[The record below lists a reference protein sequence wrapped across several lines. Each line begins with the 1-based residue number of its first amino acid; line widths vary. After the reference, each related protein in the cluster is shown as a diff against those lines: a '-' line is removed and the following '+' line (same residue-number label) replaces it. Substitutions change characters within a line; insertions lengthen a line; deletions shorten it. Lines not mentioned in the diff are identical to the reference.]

1 MNLTIDA
8 LHRQYAKGTLTPR
21 QLIKDLIER
30 CRQADPAIWVKRLTE
45 AELAP
50 YLERLDTADMA
61 ALPLYGIPFVIKD
74 NIDLAGIPTTAACP
88 EYSYT
93 PQVSAFVV
101 DQLIAAGAV
110 PVGKTNLDQFAT
122 GLVGTR
128 SPYGACKNSFD
139 PDYISGGSSSGSA
152 VAVATGLCAFAL
164 GTDTAG
170 SGRVPAALN
179 NILGLKPSRGLLS
192 TRGVVPACR
201 SLDCVS
207 IFALCAADAQQVMQT
222 AAVFDEADA
231 YARVKPDGSPVI
243 PDPGAFTFGV
253 PQAGQLEFFGNR
265 EYQAGF
271 EKAVQMLT
279 DLGGRAVTI
288 DYAPFLEAA
297 ALLYDGPW
305 VEERTLAVG
314 GFLKANSA
322 AGFPVTRQI
331 ICKETSASAMDLFD
345 AMYRLKALKR
355 TTDQIMAGIDVLVT
369 PTCGTCYT
377 IAQETADPIA
387 LNTTLGYYT
396 NYMNLLDYCGLA
408 VPAGMGGR
416 LPFGVTLAGPAFSEN
431 VLLRLGHR
439 LHRQTGLAM
448 GTGADLPPDQSPAEA
463 DGPILLAVCG
473 AHLKGLPLHH
483 QLVDL
488 KARLVKQTRTAA
500 CYRMVAL
507 DTTPSKPGLIRDPDN
522 GDSLEVEVYALDA
535 RAFGQFVAR
544 IPHPLGIG
552 KIELADGTW
561 MPGFIAEPV
570 VVKQGKEITR
580 FGGWRAYLNSLEA

>member
-1 MNLTIDA
+1 MNLTIEA
-8 LHRQYAKGTLTPR
+8 LHRQYEKGTLTPR
-21 QLIKDLIER
+21 QLMETLRDG
-30 CRQADPAIWVKRLTE
+30 CGQADPAIWVHRLTE

-50 YLERLDTADMA
+50 YLDRLDTADMA
-61 ALPLYGIPFVIKD
+61 ELPLYGIPFAIKD

-152 VAVATGLCAFAL
+152 VAVATGLCTFAL

-179 NILGLKPSRGLLS
+179 NILGLKPSRGLVS

-207 IFALCAADAQQVMQT
+207 IFALCAADAQRVMQT

-231 YARVKPDGSPVI
+231 YARGKLGGQAGNPSVDG
-243 PDPGAFTFGV
+243 FTFGV

-271 EKAVQMLT
+271 ENAVRMLT

-297 ALLYDGPW
+297 SLLYDGPW

-314 GFLKANSA
+314 GFLKANPD

-331 ICKETSASAMDLFD
+331 ICKETSASAMDLFE
-345 AMYRLKALKR
+345 AMYRLKALKC
-355 TTDQIMAGIDVLVT
+355 TTDRIMAGVDVLVT

-416 LPFGVTLAGPAFSEN
+416 LPFGVTLAGTAFSEN
-431 VLLRLGHR
+431 FLLRLGHR

-448 GTGADLPPDQSPAEA
+448 GTGSDLPPDQSPAEA
-463 DGPILLAVCG
+463 DALIPLAVCG

-488 KARLVKQTRTAA
+488 KARLVNQTRTAA
-500 CYRMVAL
+500 SYRMIAL
-507 DTTPSKPGLIRDPDN
+507 DTTPPKPGLIRDPDK
-522 GDSLEVEVYALDA
+522 GQSLEVEVYALDA
-535 RAFGQFVAR
+535 RAFGQFVAQ

-552 KIELADGTW
+552 KIELVDGTW
-561 MPGFIAEPV
+561 VPGFIAEPV
-570 VVKQGKEITR
+570 VVDQGKEITR
-580 FGGWRAYLNSLEA
+580 FGGWRAYLKSV